1 MTLDN
6 KTINFNINKNNI
18 FNLTAKQYDTDGAR
32 SFTFRLL
39 KDYIPFDLEGLSVK
53 VGGKKPDGKDIF
65 NDCIIKDAKRGI
77 IELELTTQMQVI
89 AGTLNLELLILNG
102 EIRLSTIPFEVQI
115 IKSVTDFKEVESS
128 NEFGALNNALN
139 TTNEYANKLKEGTE
153 KIELQYA
160 ETLNGLGSQLSE
172 NTNKVSELDTLKAT
186 KTEVEVERKRIDLL
200 TKIENGQTEGN
211 TELLDI
217 RIGIDGETYDTA
229 GTSVRKQIGNI
240 SYNLYD
246 SMQVLNNNIYKATIN
261 NLIIGENAYAEGED
275 VIIKPQS
282 NRARTGYISP
292 IVNNIKY
299 TAKDGFAVGY
309 TIVGKDGKCVEDVGF
324 RSTETDVSIE
334 NGNKII
340 FRCKKTDD
348 SDLTQDDIPFDLY
361 YINESSINRLVEQ
374 TEIMFNGDRLNESI
388 KTIYGENAHGIDSD
402 KLVIVKQDN
411 RARSEIFKPKFKTVI
426 ITPSKDYLIGYTIV
440 DKDNNVILDVTWKET
455 EQIIDINTNDN
466 LVVRCKKYDDSVPDK
481 NIELFTISYIGK
493 NDYRVAELE
502 RKQQN
507 STTINLAY
515 YYEKGLIR
523 YDTGIVGDY
532 SLGFK
537 HSRINKFLKVV
548 GGSPI
553 KAMYTTIDKL
563 YLYEYDKNK
572 KFIIAK
578 SLATNNERKL
588 NKETAFVKFQHD
600 NYIDGEV
607 LLTYCSPEIN
617 VVWEYN
623 NRVNGN
629 TIPFGY
635 EVYPSYQTDVSDSV
649 TELNTKKVYT
659 SGLLMLPP
667 NYSEY
672 GEKVPVIYFSHGSG
686 DYQSITNKE
695 FSQYYMDY
703 IRYLRDE
710 GFAIFDCYGWTDLYT
725 TVGCQMANPTS
736 MSAIKQG
743 LKWVCDNYNVDIN
756 HVYVTGKSLGGLQ
769 AIQMCYERDLPI
781 KACCPIAPE
790 IDCTSIG
797 FGYEKDGRKAY
808 AKDLGFS
815 EDVNG
820 VLEEEGAKVL
830 HDFSD
835 NFKAYAKENARK
847 LQGYNPLW
855 RNLLNADVEELIQY
869 QIDADHLVGLPN
881 KIKTMQ
887 RICEVPTKI
896 IVAIDDKAVSHD
908 LCSAYLQ
915 SIKNTGGVAE
925 LRSLPINTGGHH
937 AVDNDSNALKVDT
950 ITTKC
955 GVVHTNIPLAYAEMI
970 QFFRRYM

>member
-1 MTLDN
+1 MRNNFKLYKLHVDKTSYTPIATVKEEDN
-6 KTINFNINKNNI
+6 
-18 FNLTAKQYDTDGAR
+18 
-32 SFTFRLL
+32 
-39 KDYIPFDLEGLSVK
+39 V
-53 VGGKKPDGKDIF
+53 
-65 NDCIIKDAKRGI
+65 
-77 IELELTTQMQVI
+77 
-89 AGTLNLELLILNG
+89 TLNLELFKDNVPLAL
-102 EIRLSTIPFEVQI
+102 TDQI
-115 IKSVTDFKEVESS
+115 ITLSGLRSDKVIIEQTDGFSIDDNRLTINLKNNITAKNGIVYLELTLTDNLGSMTTLDFYLKVNRKIFGHESIMGSDNIASLEQIKQEFK
-128 NEFGALNNALN
+128 
-139 TTNEYANKLKEGTE
+139 
-153 KIELQYA
+153 
-160 ETLNGLGSQLSE
+160 ETLNKYKNDYESLKRIILEE
-172 NTNKVSELDTLKAT
+172 NQAANLQNQINVIDEEKAT

-217 RIGIDGETYDTA
+217 RIGIDGEIYDTA

-261 NLIIGENAYAEGED
+261 NLIIGENAYAEGEGED
-275 VIIKPQS
+275 VIIRPQS

-299 TAKDGFAVGY
+299 KPRDGFMVGY

-324 RSTETDVSIE
+324 RSTEVDVSIE

-348 SDLTQDDIPFDLY
+348 SNLAQDDIPFDLY

-374 TEIMFNGDRLNESI
+374 TETIFNSDRLNEYI
-388 KTIYGENAHGIDSD
+388 KIIYGENAHGIDSD
-402 KLVIVKQDN
+402 KLIVVKQSN
-411 RARSEIFKPKFKTVI
+411 RARSEVFKPRFNMVV
-426 ITPSKDYLIGYTIV
+426 ITPFEDYLVGYTIV
-440 DKDNNVILDVTWKET
+440 DKDSNVILDVPFRET
-455 EQIIDINTNDN
+455 EQVVNVDPGYN
-466 LVVRCKKYDDSVPDK
+466 LVVRCKKYNDSVIDK
-481 NIELFTISYIGK
+481 DTKVFNISYIGK
-493 NDYRVAELE
+493 ISNRISELERKLE

-507 STTINLAY
+507 PITINLSY
-515 YYEKGLIR
+515 LYEKGSIR
-523 YDTGIVGDY
+523 YDTGVIGDY

-548 GGSPI
+548 GGSSI
-553 KAMYTTIDKL
+553 KAMYTTVDKL

-578 SLATNNERKL
+578 SLVTNSERKL

-617 VVWEYN
+617 AVWEYN

-725 TVGCQMANPTS
+725 TVGCQMANPTN

-756 HVYVTGKSLGGLQ
+756 RVYVTGKSLGGLQ
-769 AIQMCYERDLPI
+769 AINMCYERDFPI

-790 IDCTSIG
+790 IDATSIG
-797 FGYEKDGRKAY
+797 FGYEKGGRKSY

-815 EDVNG
+815 EDVNN
-820 VLEEEGAKVL
+820 VLEEEGAKL
-830 HDFSD
+830 LSGFSA
-835 NFKAYAKENARK
+835 NFKAYAKENAHK

-855 RNLLNADVEELIQY
+855 RNLLNANIEELIQY
-869 QIDADHLVGLPN
+869 QIDGDHLVGLPN
-881 KIKTMQ
+881 KIKTMT
-887 RICEVPTKI
+887 RICNTPTKI
-896 IVAIDDKAVSHD
+896 IVAIDDTAVSHD
-908 LCSAYLQ
+908 LCKAYLQ
-915 SIKNTGGVAE
+915 SIKNGGGVGE
-925 LRSLPINTGGHH
+925 IRSLPVGTGQHH
-937 AVDNDSNALKVDT
+937 AVDNDPNALKVES

-955 GVVHTNIPLAYAEMI
+955 GVTHTNVPLAYAEMV